1 MKKDIL
7 NIKLVEI
14 LIISGNQGNKKLN
27 ICHLSNK
34 GKSVGIIHAIGLGIP
49 FSNKAGFQSS
59 NESIRINLQY
69 KLPTVTNDFL
79 SSR

>member
-14 LIISGNQGNKKLN
+14 PIISGSQGNKKSN
-27 ICHLSNK
+27 ICHLSNR
-34 GKSVGIIHAIGLGIP
+34 GKSVEIVYAIGLGIP

-59 NESIRINLQY
+59 NGSIRIKPSL
-69 KLPTVTNDFL
+69 
-79 SSR
+79 